1 MNITDLEKDEKA
13 IIISLQSLNKTFYLR
28 LMDLGIY
35 EKAEVTLL
43 KKLSFDR
50 LYLLEVDGVEI
61 CLRKDAALKI
71 EVRK

>member
-1 MNITDLEKDEKA
+1 MNITDMKKDEKA
-13 IIISLQSLNKTFYLR
+13 TIISMQSIHRRFYLR

-50 LYLLEVDGVEI
+50 LYLLEVDDIEI
-61 CLRKDAALKI
+61 CLRKEDALKI

>member
-1 MNITDLEKDEKA
+1 MNITDLKRDEKA
-13 IIISLQSLNKTFYLR
+13 TIVSLQNLRKNFYLR

-50 LYLLEVDGVEI
+50 LYLLEVDDIEI
-61 CLRKDAALKI
+61 CIRKDDALKI